1 MNELINLL
9 KSDPNIAN
17 AYGAIGS
24 AVAAFL
30 ALIISVISICV
41 SIKTLSIQR
50 KHNELSVRPFAE
62 VLVANFENS
71 LRIKLA
77 NNGSGPLIINGISIS
92 NGHIEQ
98 NSLIDWMPELPHDKL
113 WTTFTGNL
121 QNRIIL
127 AGRDLTLLELTK
139 VAGELNFEESRD
151 IVRAALSP
159 LTIKVNYSDI
169 YENKLHPHQK
179 DLSWFG
185 RTL

>member
-9 KSDPNIAN
+9 KSDPNVAN
-17 AYGAIGS
+17 AYGAVGS

-30 ALIISVISICV
+30 ALITSAISMCISI
-41 SIKTLSIQR
+41 KALSIQR

-62 VLVANFENS
+62 VMVADFESS

-77 NNGSGPLIINGISIS
+77 NNGSGPLIINGITIS
-92 NGHIEQ
+92 NGHIER
-98 NSLIDWMPELPHDKL
+98 NSLIDWMPELPRDRL
-113 WTTFTGNL
+113 WTAFTGNL

-127 AGRDLTLLELTK
+127 AGRDLTLLELTE
-139 VAGELNFEESRD
+139 VEGELHFNESRE
-151 IVRAALSP
+151 IVRAALAP
-159 LTIKVNYSDI
+159 LTISVNYSDV
-169 YENKLHPHQK
+169 YENEFSPYQK